1 MYPAPVPDS
10 VETSPPRRPRR
21 PSAVPRSVI
30 LGLDTLEQKA
40 GYVGGFVA
48 GALAAIIVPHL
59 FKNTLVTD
67 TAKPTATKTCPTNY
81 HLVHSVCQYTHLT
94 HPVDWL
100 PQFLEIVILG
110 AAVAFFAYRRKRAG
124 VAAAALIMGL
134 ALGVAGLPFLLL
146 GGWLV
151 VRAFRLQKYGD
162 ASFSGSSKRARAMAQ
177 ERKAARAQGSRA
189 PKGGSKGEGPARD
202 QPAASKRYTP
212 KQRPRRR

>member
-1 MYPAPVPDS
+1 M
-10 VETSPPRRPRR
+10 
-21 PSAVPRSVI
+21 
-30 LGLDTLEQKA
+30 

-48 GALAAIIVPHL
+48 AALAAVIVPHF

-67 TAKPTATKTCPTNY
+67 TAKLTSAKTCPTNY
-81 HLVHSVCQYTHLT
+81 HLVHNVCQYTHLT
-94 HPVDWL
+94 HPIDWL

-162 ASFSGSSKRARAMAQ
+162 PSFTGSSKRAREMAQ
-177 ERKAARAQGSRA
+177 ERKAARAKGART
-189 PKGGSKGEGPARD
+189 PKGETPSRDLPA
-202 QPAASKRYTP
+202 PSKRYTP